1 MFDTYVAVVG
11 TVLNRPEKRLT
22 NNNMLV
28 TSFRIVSNPR
38 HFDRASQ
45 EWVDSANLR
54 LRVNCWRRLAENTC
68 ASLIAGDPVIVYGR
82 LTTRLWKTE
91 EGETRASYEL
101 EAQCVGHDLSRG
113 QAEFRK
119 IRAEVATTVVD
130 DENSDHRVHGELTRG
145 LDERDQSY
153 EADSSV
159 PRPATSMDSDH
170 DTFDDDFTFAEPIGG
185 ESQSFEGAE
194 ADAMTILRR
203 AGLDP
208 TAPAEGDDSET
219 DGAETDDTE
228 AGNQEENTDEEAP
241 SGADPGSGGPGNRS
255 RRRGRQPVPA

>member
-1 MFDTYVAVVG
+1 MFDTYVTVVG

-38 HFDRASQ
+38 HFDRVSQ
-45 EWVDSANLR
+45 EWVDSTNLR

-130 DENSDHRVHGELTRG
+130 DENSDHRVHGELTHE
-145 LDERDQSY
+145 LDERG
-153 EADSSV
+153 
-159 PRPATSMDSDH
+159 RPATSLDSDH
-170 DTFDDDFTFAEPIGG
+170 TVDATFDDDFTFADPTGG

-208 TAPAEGDDSET
+208 TVPAEGDDSET
-219 DGAETDDTE
+219 DDTDGTE
-228 AGNQEENTDEEAP
+228 AGNQEESTDEEGP
-241 SGADPGSGGPGNRS
+241 SGADPGSGGPGTRS